1 MNAEQAILT
10 RRSCRKFQSKDVPK
24 ELIDKLILAGRS
36 APTGLDRQKI
46 KFYIILN
53 DIKRI
58 HSIGEKVYKNLTKD
72 GKKREWIDEF
82 KKKYETDEIIFYDAP
97 CIIALVI
104 NNEETE
110 RERII
115 RNMEAGCAV
124 GNILIM
130 ATYLGLGTVPIGV
143 ANLENQTFVLDA
155 IGADKD
161 KETLLLVVAVGYPVQ
176 GYYEKYCN
184 EKKLTSF
191 VKYS

>member
-124 GNILIM
+124 ENILIM

-176 GYYEKYCN
+176 GYYKKYCN

>member
-36 APTGLDRQKI
+36 APTGLNRQKI

-124 GNILIM
+124 ENILIM

-176 GYYEKYCN
+176 GYYKKYCN

>member
-1 MNAEQAILT
+1 MNAEQAIIT

-124 GNILIM
+124 ENILIM

>member
-36 APTGLDRQKI
+36 APTGLNRQKI

-124 GNILIM
+124 ENILIM

>member
-1 MNAEQAILT
+1 
-10 RRSCRKFQSKDVPK
+10 
-24 ELIDKLILAGRS
+24 
-36 APTGLDRQKI
+36 
-46 KFYIILN
+46 
-53 DIKRI
+53 
-58 HSIGEKVYKNLTKD
+58 
-72 GKKREWIDEF
+72 
-82 KKKYETDEIIFYDAP
+82 
-97 CIIALVI
+97 
-104 NNEETE
+104 
-110 RERII
+110 
-115 RNMEAGCAV
+115 MEAGCAV

>member
-36 APTGLDRQKI
+36 APTGLNRQKI